1 MHTDHK
7 ILCVDDD
14 SDDLELLHQALMSVS
29 DKYTILEAHDGTEA
43 MNTLQEMMSHDE
55 IPCLIVLDI
64 NMPRMNGRDAF
75 IAIRKE
81 EALKD
86 VPIVIFSTSSSPLD
100 KTFFTHKNAE
110 YFIKP
115 INYVE
120 LAKVAAKML
129 RYCKHQ

>member
-14 SDDLELLHQALMSVS
+14 ADDLELLHQALMSVS
-29 DKYTILEAHDGTEA
+29 DQYTIVEASDGAEA
-43 MNTLQEMMSHDE
+43 MSRLQEMMSRNE

-64 NMPRMNGRDAF
+64 NMPRMNGRDTF
-75 IAIRKE
+75 MAIRKE
-81 EALKD
+81 EHLKN

-100 KTFFTHKNAE
+100 KTFFSHKNAE